1 MRLEDLNA
9 LGAEA
14 AERKLLRCCGSLQ
27 WATMMVAARPFE
39 SAEAMTA
46 TGDAI
51 WARLDPADWIEAFA
65 AHPRIGERGAGTTD
79 RAGEMG
85 RAGEARRADRENWSQ
100 QEQAGIAAAAE
111 DVRTRLAAANREY
124 HARFGYIFIVCAT
137 GKTAEEMLEILER
150 RLKNAPESELRV
162 AAEEQ
167 RKITRLRLAKLLE
180 YEQAPTT

>member
-39 SAEAMTA
+39 
-46 TGDAI
+46 
-51 WARLDPADWIEAFA
+51 
-65 AHPRIGERGAGTTD
+65 
-79 RAGEMG
+79 
-85 RAGEARRADRENWSQ
+85 DRENWSQ

-167 RKITRLRLAKLLE
+167 RKITRLRLAKLLDH
-180 YEQAPTT
+180 EQVPTT